1 MSYALCP
8 MHSGLASAV
17 LGLASAASFGTAD
30 FSGGLA
36 SKRAHVFGVL
46 TVARAFGLV
55 LMVSLARMVQ
65 EPIPQRSDLVW
76 ACAAGFVGGLALP
89 ALYRALAIGKMGIAA
104 PVTSVLSAALPV
116 LVAAF
121 TEGLPHAVQVAGLML
136 ALVALWFISRPEGEL
151 RPQGLGL
158 ALFAGFGFGSF
169 LVFMKQA
176 THSAVYWPLAAA
188 LATSLVLAL
197 IILVVQRGSLPP
209 VGVLP
214 AVFAAGSLDTFGN
227 FFFILAAQRGRL
239 DVAAVLSSL
248 YPAFTV
254 LLARL
259 VLKER
264 ITRLQTAGM
273 TAALVAIPLI
283 AAR

>member
-1 MSYALCP
+1 MIALSP
-8 MHSGLASAV
+8 AV
-17 LGLASAASFGTAD
+17 GAALLGLASAASFGTAD
-30 FSGGLA
+30 FSGGIA
-36 SKRAHVFGVL
+36 AKRAHVFGVL
-46 TVARAFGLV
+46 TVSRAFGLL
-55 LMVSLARMVQ
+55 LMLGFAWVTQ
-65 EPIPQRSDLVW
+65 EAVPATDALLW
-76 ACAAGFVGGLALP
+76 ACAAGLVGGLALP

-116 LVAAF
+116 IVAAF
-121 TEGLPHAVQVAGLML
+121 TEGLPHAIQVAGLVL
-136 ALVALWFISRPEGEL
+136 ALIALWFISRPEGKI

-176 THSAVYWPLAAA
+176 TQHATYWPLAAA
-188 LATSLVLAL
+188 LAVSLVVAGL
-197 IILVVQRGSLPP
+197 ILVIQRGSLPTLD
-209 VGVLP
+209 VLP
-214 AVFAAGSLDTFGN
+214 VALAAGVLDTFGN

-254 LLARL
+254 LLARV

-273 TAALVAIPLI
+273 TAALIAVPLI